1 MDFKVIFR
9 ESFLEDLE
17 RIVRSIAVHNPDAA
31 HALGEIMIA
40 TAER

>member
-9 ESFLEDLE
+9 ETFLEDLE
-17 RIVRSIAVHNPDAA
+17 KVVRSIAVHNPEAA
-31 HALGEIMIA
+31 HALGQIIIA